1 LEFERTVGYGVAF
14 REMDGS
20 FKPSGSRARP
30 RIPRVRSG
38 LERRERGAPPSAA
51 AMEARDAKGYDPDNP
66 DVPTAKVRARD
77 SC

>member
-1 LEFERTVGYGVAF
+1 
-14 REMDGS
+14 
-20 FKPSGSRARP
+20 
-30 RIPRVRSG
+30 VRSG

-66 DVPTAKVRARD
+66 EVPTAKVRARD